1 VAGGAP
7 LLMKERLTLVL
18 LGWAAAF
25 IVVMALFLAFGD
37 TLEDLP
43 VPLRALTISGV
54 LTVAMTQLAMPLIS
68 RFLRSRSRPR

>member
-1 VAGGAP
+1 
-7 LLMKERLTLVL
+7 MKARLRFVL
-18 LGWAAAF
+18 LVWAAAF

-68 RFLRSRSRPR
+68 RFLRSRSRLG

>member
-1 VAGGAP
+1 
-7 LLMKERLTLVL
+7 MKARLTFVL
-18 LGWAAAF
+18 LAWAAAF

-68 RFLRSRSRPR
+68 RFLRSRSRLG